1 MIPRPRDRRDPRTNE
16 PRVNDRI
23 RIREVRLIGADGEQ
37 VGIVPTEVARRRAQD
52 AGLDLVEVAAD
63 ARPPVCKIM
72 DYGKF
77 KFEQKK
83 KQHSGR
89 KKSHQAKL
97 KEVRL
102 RPATDEHD
110 YQVKLRRARRF
121 LEKGDKVQIVLMF
134 RGRQMVHQDI
144 GRKLVERM
152 VTDLA
157 DLAKVERAGRM
168 EGRRMTT
175 LLTQK

>member
-1 MIPRPRDRRDPRTNE
+1 MIRGTRDRDPKSTE

-23 RIREVRLIGADGEQ
+23 RIREVRLIEADGEQ
-37 VGIVPTEVARRRAQD
+37 VGIVPTDVARRRAQD
-52 AGLDLVEVAAD
+52 AGLDLVEVAPE

-83 KQHSGR
+83 KQNSGR
-89 KKSHQAKL
+89 KKSHQSRL

-110 YQVKLRRARRF
+110 YQVKLRRARGF
-121 LEKGDKVQIVLMF
+121 LEKGDKVQVVLMF

-144 GRKLVERM
+144 GRRLIERM
-152 VTDLA
+152 VTDLI
-157 DLAKVERAGRM
+157 DIAKVERAGRL
-168 EGRRMTT
+168 EGRRMT
-175 LLTQK
+175 LLMTHK